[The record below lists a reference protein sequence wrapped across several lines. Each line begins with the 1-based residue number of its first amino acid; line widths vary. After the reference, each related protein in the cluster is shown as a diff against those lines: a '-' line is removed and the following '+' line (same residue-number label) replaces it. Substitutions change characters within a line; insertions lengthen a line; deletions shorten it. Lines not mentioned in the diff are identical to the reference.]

1 MGRREPA
8 GPGVRVRG
16 LPPAAPSSQGRQ
28 LTSAAATFS
37 FISTDPPA
45 WAAAAAAMPSK
56 FSCRQLRETGQCFE
70 SFLVDRGL
78 DMETD
83 RERLRTVYNWDF
95 KIRYGPAHSPAQI
108 RGPSSPPRPPPRG
121 HPSRPGARRDAA
133 PPVAQAGPGA
143 AQTSPPAPCPRPAS
157 AARSPPALPS
167 RAPAPSPGAA
177 PPAQPAPPGGPG
189 PGGERGPALTRRSRG
204 RGAGGGGARRG
215 GRGARGAGGPGI
227 AGPREEAARRWRPAL
242 ARALPGPPP
251 RCRGAA
257 AEGVRY
263 PAEPRRPGV
272 GGRIAGSSAKKKR
285 AQTTCVPTLH

>member
-1 MGRREPA
+1 MGRRDPA

-37 FISTDPPA
+37 FISTDPSA

-157 AARSPPALPS
+157 AARSPPALPA

-177 PPAQPAPPGGPG
+177 PLAQPAPPGGPG

-204 RGAGGGGARRG
+204 RGAGGALGVGGG
-215 GRGARGAGGPGI
+215 ELGARGGQASRDRGRKLPAAGGRPWRGLC
-227 AGPREEAARRWRPAL
+227 GDPRPAAEGL
-242 ARALPGPPP
+242 LP
-251 RCRGAA
+251 R
-257 AEGVRY
+257 GVRY

-285 AQTTCVPTLH
+285 AQTTCVPNLH

>member
-1 MGRREPA
+1 MGRRELA

-16 LPPAAPSSQGRQ
+16 LPPVAPASQGRQ

-157 AARSPPALPS
+157 AARSPPALPG
-167 RAPAPSPGAA
+167 RAPAPGPRAE

-189 PGGERGPALTRRSRG
+189 PG
-204 RGAGGGGARRG
+204 RGAGSRAHAPLAGVGGALGVGGGELDREWGTQASRDRGRELPAAG
-215 GRGARGAGGPGI
+215 GRLWRGLCGD
-227 AGPREEAARRWRPAL
+227 PRP
-242 ARALPGPPP
+242 
-251 RCRGAA
+251 A
-257 AEGVRY
+257 AEGLLRRGSAI
-263 PAEPRRPGV
+263 PASGGDPGSEGESWAARQRR
-272 GGRIAGSSAKKKR
+272 
-285 AQTTCVPTLH
+285 

>member
-1 MGRREPA
+1 MGRRELA

-16 LPPAAPSSQGRQ
+16 LPPVAPASQGRQ

-157 AARSPPALPS
+157 AARSPPALPG
-167 RAPAPSPGAA
+167 RAPAPGPRAE

-189 PGGERGPALTRRSRG
+189 PGPRAESGVPRSRAA
-204 RGAGGGGARRG
+204 RGGGGCARRG
-215 GRGARGAGGPGI
+215 GRGARQGVGDPGI
-227 AGPREEAARRWRPAL
+227 AGPREGAACRWRPAL
-242 ARALPGPPP
+242 ARALRGPPP

-257 AEGVRY
+257 AEGVR
-263 PAEPRRPGV
+263 
-272 GGRIAGSSAKKKR
+272 
-285 AQTTCVPTLH
+285 